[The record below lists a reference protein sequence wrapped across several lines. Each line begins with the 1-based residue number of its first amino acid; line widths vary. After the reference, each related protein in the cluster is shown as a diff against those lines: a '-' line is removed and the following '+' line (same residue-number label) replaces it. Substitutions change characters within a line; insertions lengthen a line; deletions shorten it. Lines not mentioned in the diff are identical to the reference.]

1 MGISKSTFIPNF
13 PKSKSLVGIIDV
25 PMCVYAYDTT
35 TQKGVF
41 PQLFITVNRA
51 LRSKTEIKHVL
62 RDVLFSITN

>member
-25 PMCVYAYDTT
+25 PMCVYAHDTT
-35 TQKGVF
+35 TQKEVF

-51 LRSKTEIKHVL
+51 LRNKLEKARPS
-62 RDVLFSITN
+62 